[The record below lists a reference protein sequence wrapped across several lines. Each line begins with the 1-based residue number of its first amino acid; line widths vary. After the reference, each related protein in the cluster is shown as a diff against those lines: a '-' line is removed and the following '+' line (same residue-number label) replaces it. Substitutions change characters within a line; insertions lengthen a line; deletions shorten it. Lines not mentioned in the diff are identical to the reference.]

1 MRIVYHKKGQW
12 DLFRRKKFV
21 LGRHPK
27 KRWHFIRILCTQLM
41 EHERIKLTAVR
52 AFHLRPTILR
62 ILRLAR
68 KFLKTEDERYFKKV
82 QGYLTTQLAIEKL
95 FKEIMPRLENQTGLS
110 VNIKKL
116 DKFRK
121 GDNAQMGYI
130 EIVGNE
136 IEEYELAMKE
146 EEQKLSKSP
155 SKKTWQLKILHQ
167 ELEMFQGKLSTSKE
181 ELGN

>member
-116 DKFRK
+116 DKFRC
-121 GDNAQMGYI
+121 
-130 EIVGNE
+130 IVF
-136 IEEYELAMKE
+136 
-146 EEQKLSKSP
+146 LSIVLCGRLWLVLIISD
-155 SKKTWQLKILHQ
+155 TDFQ
-167 ELEMFQGKLSTSKE
+167 EDKAHGM
-181 ELGN
+181 